1 MRFWLAVIILLLAIG
16 GVLATVV
23 FLPPKTAA
31 PSKSVKLPAEN
42 IQPTPSAS
50 PTEVVT
56 AYLQALQDKD
66 YRKAYDYLSS
76 DSKQVHSFEQFTS
89 LVEKNGVTEFDLSS
103 AKEESDSSRQTN
115 VTLQLKEDPASHSVR
130 LVLEEGDWK
139 VVFIKGIPSFPY
151 PTEG

>member
-1 MRFWLAVIILLLAIG
+1 MRFRLAVIILLVAIG
-16 GVLATVV
+16 GVIGTMLFV
-23 FLPPKTAA
+23 PPKPAA
-31 PSKSVKLPAEN
+31 PSKAVKLPVER
-42 IQPTPSAS
+42 IQPTPAAS

-66 YRKAYDYLSS
+66 YRKAYDYLST
-76 DSKQVHSFEQFTS
+76 DSRRVHPYEQFTS

-103 AKEESDSSRQTN
+103 AKEESDSSKQTN
-115 VTLQLKEDPASHSVR
+115 VTLQLKEDPATHSVR